1 MMMLVQ
7 KRETWHLRR
16 VKSRKQEDSEFER
29 SVLERMRNNNQKRQ
43 VRVYIYV
50 QEEELERSEL

>member
-29 SVLERMRNNNQKRQ
+29 SVLERMRNNHQKRQ